1 MEEEVKYKKG
11 DLVVNKFDENGVM
24 QIRNI
29 DENNVYLAR
38 IGARKSM
45 SWGIDISK
53 IRYATTKEIERTK
66 ARHRL

>member
-1 MEEEVKYKKG
+1 MEEEVKYRVG
-11 DLVVNKFDENGVM
+11 DLVVNRFDENGVM

-38 IGARKSM
+38 IGARTSM

-53 IRYATTKEIERTK
+53 IRHATTKEIERIK
-66 ARHRL
+66 AGHRL